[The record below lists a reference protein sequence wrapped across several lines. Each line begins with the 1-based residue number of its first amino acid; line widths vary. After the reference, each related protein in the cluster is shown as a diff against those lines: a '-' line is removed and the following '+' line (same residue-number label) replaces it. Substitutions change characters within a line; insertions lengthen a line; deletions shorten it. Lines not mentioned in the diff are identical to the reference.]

1 MTRFALPLT
10 RPLLFVAIALA
21 AGAAALFTM
30 QAGEAAAT
38 ATPVDARQDAT
49 PKGGRDRRCDD
60 CGLVQTIRRTN
71 PASGLPVYEFTVR
84 MRDGST
90 RDSSQATRGRWIEG
104 DRVIVIG
111 GPAARA
117 LEEENREAP

>member
-1 MTRFALPLT
+1 MTRFAAALA
-10 RPLLFVAIALA
+10 RPLLFAPAIVVAVLA
-21 AGAAALFTM
+21 AGGAAFFTM
-30 QAGEAAAT
+30 QSGEAAAT
-38 ATPVDARQDAT
+38 ATAPDAK
-49 PKGGRDRRCDD
+49 PEGGRDRSCDA
-60 CGLVQTIRRTN
+60 CGQVQTIRRTD

-111 GPAARA
+111 GRAARA
-117 LEEENREAP
+117 LEEENNAAP